1 MRMGSTGMSRGPPS
15 TRRVPVY
22 AGHTPRNAARIEETE
37 LACREMGGSLKRR
50 DLGVAAAAS
59 IHTKTIFR
67 TMRYEAGY
75 CSATRVGPGAMG
87 WHICLHLG
95 KRMMEGLYRQRRRA
109 RRRCLHAIIEM

>member
-1 MRMGSTGMSRGPPS
+1 MSRGPPS

>member
-1 MRMGSTGMSRGPPS
+1 MQGIHHAMQ
-15 TRRVPVY
+15 RVSKRQNW
-22 AGHTPRNAARIEETE
+22 HAARREFLEETQ
-37 LACREMGGSLKRR
+37 SR